1 MDARTERPDDKS
13 IGDLV
18 HELIDNG
25 KRFVR
30 AEISLYKRIALY
42 RAAKAKYGFAALA
55 AALLLVNAGLIAAL
69 VGIVIGLAKFV
80 GPIGAGLI
88 VFAATGLIGY
98 LLVRYAIGSLVALG
112 GDSEEQAAL
121 SEGERRA

>member
-1 MDARTERPDDKS
+1 MDARTERTDEKS

-30 AEISLYKRIALY
+30 AEVNLYKQIALY
-42 RAAKAKYGFAALA
+42 RAAKAKYGIAALA

-69 VGIVIGLAKFV
+69 VGAVIGLARFV
-80 GPIGAGLI
+80 GPVGAGLI
-88 VFAATGLIGY
+88 VLAASAIVAY
-98 LLVRYAIGSLVALG
+98 LLVRYALGSLGALA
-112 GDSEEQAAL
+112 GDSEERAAL